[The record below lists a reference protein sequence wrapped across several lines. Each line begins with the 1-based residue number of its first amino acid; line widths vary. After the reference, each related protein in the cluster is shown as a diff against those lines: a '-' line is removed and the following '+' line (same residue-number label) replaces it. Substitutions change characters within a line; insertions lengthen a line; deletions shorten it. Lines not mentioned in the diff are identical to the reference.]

1 MKKGFKKL
9 TALLLLCTML
19 ASICSFTGC
28 AYGGATTAYNV
39 KEGLI
44 KALNNMDYDD
54 YLSIAYPPLRE
65 VIEKEKEEKGMSDSE
80 YMKYIKDS
88 VFPFEED
95 TLITQSSKIAATD
108 KTYDDTQLQ
117 LIADQFIFMDDYIE
131 LDSASSSTFLVRD
144 YRQTDDNA
152 DAFYEMQIV
161 IVCAEGHYYFSSY
174 SIDKQMYDFNKPT
187 EAPTTEAE

>member
-28 AYGGATTAYNV
+28 AYGGASTAYNV

-54 YLSIAYPPLRE
+54 YLSIAYPALRE

-88 VFPFEED
+88 VFLFFPPKGLEGTVFLCD
-95 TLITQSSKIAATD
+95 NRHR
-108 KTYDDTQLQ
+108 YV
-117 LIADQFIFMDDYIE
+117 YI
-131 LDSASSSTFLVRD
+131 
-144 YRQTDDNA
+144 
-152 DAFYEMQIV
+152 
-161 IVCAEGHYYFSSY
+161 
-174 SIDKQMYDFNKPT
+174 
-187 EAPTTEAE
+187 

>member
-28 AYGGATTAYNV
+28 AYGGASTAYNV

-95 TLITQSSKIAATD
+95 TLITQSSKIAAVD
-108 KTYDDTQLQ
+108 KTFDDTQLQ
-117 LIADQFIFMDDYIE
+117 LIADQFIYMDDYIDLE
-131 LDSASSSTFLVRD
+131 SASSSTFLVRD

-152 DAFYEMQIV
+152 DAL
-161 IVCAEGHYYFSSY
+161 
-174 SIDKQMYDFNKPT
+174 
-187 EAPTTEAE
+187 